1 MIFLITLILS
11 LGLLGLMFGIFNF
24 NNYVKVVKKEV
35 NYGSRTQTI
44 EEEQVNVAQIIKTA
58 AVVLFCII
66 ASAVNPLSLQR
77 IDAGNVGLKID
88 KVGNMKG
95 IPTAIPVK
103 GWVFYNDWT
112 TDIVEYSIRQGH
124 VQYEAFDVTTKGGF
138 NIKVNPSFNFA
149 LKPEKAADVYINLLK
164 GGSFS
169 SLTDN
174 WIKTATNIAMNNA
187 TNKYTIDSIF
197 NNREHYQQ
205 DIIKELNKEMS
216 AYFTVSQINP
226 GVVPPPE
233 LANVIKQKT
242 ETIQKAQQA
251 ELDRITAENEALT
264 KIATARGDS
273 AQAVIQAAGRA
284 EAIKREQQTLT
295 PLYIEYIKTQ
305 KWNGDVPS
313 TVLGNSNGFMINLN
327 NK

>member
-1 MIFLITLILS
+1 MLFFLTLIAS
-11 LGLLGLMFGIFNF
+11 LVVLGAMFGIFNPK
-24 NNYVKVVKKEV
+24 NYVTVTTKDNGRYGTSTDESVNTKQVVKLV
-35 NYGSRTQTI
+35 GVILIS
-44 EEEQVNVAQIIKTA
+44 
-58 AVVLFCII
+58 VVI
-66 ASAVNPLSLQR
+66 AMINPLSVNR

-88 KVGNMKG
+88 KVGNSKG
-95 IPTAIPVK
+95 IPVAIPVK
-103 GWVFYNDWT
+103 GWVFYNSWVS
-112 TDIVEYSIRQGH
+112 DIVEYSIRQQH
-124 VQYEAFDVTTKGGF
+124 VQYEGFDVTTKGGF
-138 NIKVNPSFNFA
+138 NIKVSPSFNFS
-149 LKPEKAADVYINLLK
+149 LKPERAADVYINLLK

-169 SLTDN
+169 SLEDN
-174 WIKTATNIAMNNA
+174 WIKTATTIAFNNA

-226 GVVPPPE
+226 GVIPPPE

-284 EAIKREQQTLT
+284 EAIRREQQTLT
-295 PLYIEYIKTQ
+295 PLYIDYIKVQ
-305 KWNGDVPS
+305 KWNGSVPT
-313 TVLGNSNGFMINLN
+313 TVLGSNGNVLLNLPH
-327 NK
+327 